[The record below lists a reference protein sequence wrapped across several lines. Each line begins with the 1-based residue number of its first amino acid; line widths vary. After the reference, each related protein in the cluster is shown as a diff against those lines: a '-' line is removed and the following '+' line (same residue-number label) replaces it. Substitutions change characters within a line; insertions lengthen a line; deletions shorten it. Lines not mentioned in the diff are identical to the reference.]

1 MNEYSFVIKQDT
13 IERNIAEFA
22 KRAAKYGVEYSV
34 TPLAFDEARVTIGG
48 SCTSKLALIAGV
60 LAKEKEE

>member
-1 MNEYSFVIKQDT
+1 MNEYSFVVKQET

-34 TPLAFDEARVTIGG
+34 KPLAFDEARVTISG
-48 SCTSKLALIAGV
+48 SCASKLALIAGV
-60 LAKEKEE
+60 LAHKEDE

>member
-1 MNEYSFVIKQDT
+1 MNEYSFVMKQKT

-22 KRAAKYGVEYSV
+22 KGAAKYGVEYSV

-48 SCTSKLALIAGV
+48 ACTSKIALLTGIPN
-60 LAKEKEE
+60 KEEE